1 MPRIKKKETLSA
13 YCMPGMKYKPKYNP
27 HLNNKNGRDRYE
39 GDYIIGIGCE
49 YFKIERDTLLSKGRK
64 EAVVYPRQCVIYV
77 ICLMTD
83 TYLTDIAKMFN
94 KKDHSTIIH
103 ARQTIQDYMDSNAY
117 ISITETY
124 CKEDIINLLSIIE
137 NKKNEHSNLISP
149 TEQSPTVI
157 PSLS

>member
-1 MPRIKKKETLSA
+1 MVRKIKTLSP

-39 GDYIIGIGCE
+39 GDYIIDIGCE

-83 TYLTDIAKMFN
+83 MYLTDIAKMFN
-94 KKDHSTIIH
+94 KNHSTIIH
-103 ARQTIQDYMDSNAY
+103 SRQTIQDYMDSNAY

-124 CKEDIINLLSIIE
+124 CKEDIMNLLSIIE
-137 NKKNEHSNLISP
+137 NKKHEHSNLISP
-149 TEQSPTVI
+149 A
-157 PSLS
+157 